1 MVITVFMLIFIA
13 LLILTGAYLLWS
25 QRHGQFIIFNFET
38 NPKVKNLF
46 VFTSIGLFI
55 VAAIGIFILFTLS
68 REYNFITLIL
78 GSIIVMIFSLS
89 FLKLNA

>member
-1 MVITVFMLIFIA
+1 MLIFIA
-13 LLILTGAYLLWS
+13 LLILTAAYLLWS
-25 QRHGQFIIFNFET
+25 QRHGQFLIYNFET

-46 VFTSIGLFI
+46 VFTSIALLI
-55 VAAIGIFILFTLS
+55 VAAIGVFILFSLS
-68 REYNFITLIL
+68 REFNFITLVL

>member
-1 MVITVFMLIFIA
+1 MLIFIV
-13 LLILTGAYLLWS
+13 LLILTAAYLLWS
-25 QRHGQFIIFNFET
+25 QRHGQFLIYNFET

-46 VFTSIGLFI
+46 VFTSIGLLI
-55 VAAIGIFILFTLS
+55 TAIIGILILFTLA

-78 GSIIVMIFSLS
+78 GTIVVMFFSLS